1 VEYVHTFRGPSVVR
15 DSGWVRWP
23 DGLTQVLLAKA
34 LVQAQERVAGVQMVR
49 YRKNQ
54 SNPNSHSPIKNAILR
69 IC

>member
-1 VEYVHTFRGPSVVR
+1 
-15 DSGWVRWP
+15 VRWP